1 MTILWAA
8 MTALLLIA
16 FAFMCWPLMPF
27 LRQKH
32 TAHANQ
38 RQENISIFRDRLD
51 ELEQEKLQ
59 GNLDQTTFKQLKAE
73 LEKTL
78 LQDTQDQDSQDY
90 TVVQVTAKHWLQIV
104 LLGIVVTAVS
114 LAMYFKLGRSDD
126 LAIYQAM
133 GGQPP
138 VRQKTNKPP
147 SMEQAV
153 KMLEAKLENDPKNID
168 KLHLLAN
175 SFMQMGQFDKAIDIY
190 ARMADISK
198 LGTEEYASISGAQA
212 QAQFQ
217 ASGEQMTAEVT
228 DLIEQALD
236 SDPHEPLALMLQG
249 IAAFSTDQYQQA
261 IGYWEKAKVKAGEA
275 QAARFIEPAIV
286 AAQEKMGIVSAPV
299 QQAKKPA
306 VSEVETEAINSASV
320 VIDLTLSATLKAKVS
335 DEDTLFVFARP
346 VGGRMP
352 LAAERIKV
360 KDLPTRI
367 VLDDSKAAMP
377 TAKISSVDV
386 VDIVARVS
394 LSGQPREQK
403 GDLYATLNNVVVKE
417 GLVLSL
423 EINKVVE

>member
-59 GNLDQTTFKQLKAE
+59 GNLDQTTFEQLKAE

-138 VRQKTNKPP
+138 VEQKASQPP

-153 KMLEAKLENDPKNID
+153 KMLKAKLVNDPKNSD

-175 SFMQMGQFDKAIDIY
+175 SYMQMRQFDKAIDIY

-198 LGTEEYASISGAQA
+198 SGTEEYASIRGAQA

-228 DLIEQALD
+228 DLIEQALN

-249 IAAFSTDQYQQA
+249 IFAFSTAQYQQA

-275 QAARFIEPAIV
+275 QAVRFIEPAIV

-306 VSEVETEAINSASV
+306 VSEAEAINSASV

-403 GDLYATLNNVVVKE
+403 GDLYATLKNVAVKE
-417 GLVLSL
+417 GRVLSL

>member
-38 RQENISIFRDRLD
+38 RQENISIFRDRLY

-59 GNLDQTTFKQLKAE
+59 GNMEQATFLQLKAE

-78 LQDTQDQDSQDY
+78 LQDTQEQEDQDY
-90 TVVQVTAKHWLQIV
+90 TAVEVTAKHWLQIV
-104 LLGIVVTAVS
+104 ILGIIVTAVS
-114 LAMYFKLGRSDD
+114 LGMYFTLGRSND

-138 VRQKTNKPP
+138 VSQKTKQQEAP

-153 KMLEAKLENDPKNID
+153 KLLEAKLGDDPENKE
-168 KLHLLAN
+168 KLYLLAN
-175 SFMQMGQFDKAIDIY
+175 SYMQMGQFAKATDIY
-190 ARMADISK
+190 ARMADITQT
-198 LGTEEYASISGAQA
+198 GTEEYASIKGAQA
-212 QAQFQ
+212 QSLFQ
-217 ASGEQMTAEVT
+217 ASGEQMTDEVT
-228 DLIEQALD
+228 ALIEQSLN
-236 SDPHEPLALMLQG
+236 SDPHEPLSLMLQG

-261 IGYWEKAKVKAGEA
+261 IKYWEKAKKKAGEA
-275 QAARFIEPAIV
+275 QSAQFIDPAII
-286 AAQEKMGIVSAPV
+286 AAQEKLGIASAPT
-299 QQAKKPA
+299 QQVKEAPISDSEATKA
-306 VSEVETEAINSASV
+306 VSLVIN
-320 VIDLTLSATLKAKVS
+320 LTLNESLKAKVS

-360 KDLPTRI
+360 KDLPAQI
-367 VLDDSKAAMP
+367 ILDDSKAVMP
-377 TAKISSVDV
+377 TAKLSSVDV

-403 GDLYATLNNVVVKE
+403 GDLYAKLKNVAVKE
-417 GLVLSL
+417 GPAFPL
-423 EINKVVE
+423 EINRVVE

>member
-1 MTILWAA
+1 MTVLWAA

-38 RQENISIFRDRLD
+38 RQENITIFHGRLH
-51 ELEQEKLQ
+51 ELEQEKNQ
-59 GNLDQTTFKQLKAE
+59 GNLDQTTFQQLKAE

-78 LQDTQDQDSQDY
+78 LQDTQEQDSQDY
-90 TVVQVTAKHWLQIV
+90 TAVQVTTKHWLQIV
-104 LLGIVVTAVS
+104 LLGVVVTIVS
-114 LAMYFKLGRSDD
+114 LAMYFNLGRSDD
-126 LAIYQAM
+126 LAIFQAM

-138 VRQKTNKPP
+138 VSPEKNQPP

-153 KMLEAKLENDPKNID
+153 KMLETKLENDPENLD

-175 SFMQMGQFDKAIDIY
+175 SYMQMGQFDKAIAIY

-198 LGTEEYASISGAQA
+198 SGTEEYASIRGAQA
-212 QAQFQ
+212 QARFQ

-228 DLIEQALD
+228 ELIEQALN
-236 SDPHEPLALMLQG
+236 SDPHEPLSLMLQG
-249 IAAFSTDQYQQA
+249 INAFSTTQYQQA
-261 IGYWEKAKVKAGEA
+261 ISYWEKAKTKAGEA
-275 QAARFIEPAIV
+275 QIARFINPAIV
-286 AAQEKMGIVSAPV
+286 AAQEKLGIVTAPL

-306 VSEVETEAINSASV
+306 ISETEAINSASV
-320 VIDLTLSATLKAKVS
+320 VIDLTLNAALKAKVS

-360 KDLPTRI
+360 KDLPKRI

-377 TAKISSVDV
+377 TAKISSVEV

-403 GDLYATLNNVVVKE
+403 GDLYATLKNVTVN
-417 GLVLSL
+417 GGSALSL